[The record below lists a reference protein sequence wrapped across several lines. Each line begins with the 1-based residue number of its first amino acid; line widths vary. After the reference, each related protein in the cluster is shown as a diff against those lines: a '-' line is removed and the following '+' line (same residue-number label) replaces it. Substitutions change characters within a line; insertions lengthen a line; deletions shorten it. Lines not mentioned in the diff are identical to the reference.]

1 MQPAKLSL
9 WEKVVPDLAFDGLG
23 WHGTCPACHTNA
35 LELRVYS
42 ESEFDVLC
50 HTPRCSGPAAIQAA
64 RVLLAGVGRT
74 AAESPTPNAQ
84 RPNAQC
90 PTPDAPGFPFLS
102 IEQVL
107 ALPLPRYQVHGLIY
121 EQSLVQFF
129 GEPGHGKSFLCLDL
143 GLSFAAG
150 APGWFG
156 HRIER
161 PGPVAW
167 INADG
172 GRGFIRRLGAW
183 RQAHPA
189 PLAHPFLT
197 LMGEVRLNDPPQV
210 HHLIDHLSTW
220 ATPPALL
227 VFDTLSRCI
236 SGTDE
241 NSAAEM
247 TRVMQSCHLLRRE
260 LACSVI
266 LIHHTNK
273 GGLADRG
280 CSVVKAEVDM
290 QVRVHKVPG
299 DRTGTVTAEKVREDD
314 LFPAFNFCIQPLG
327 DSAVVTTAG
336 GLHPALHPAGT
347 NGKAY
352 AYA

>member
-1 MQPAKLSL
+1 MNAKKLAV
-9 WEKVVPDLAFDGLG
+9 WESIVPDLAWDGLG
-23 WHGTCPACHTNA
+23 WRGACPACRQPS

-42 ESEFDVLC
+42 EREFDVLC
-50 HTPRCSGPAAIQAA
+50 HTAGCSGPAAIDAA
-64 RVLLAGVGRT
+64 RRVIAGETPRPSSHAPTRVAT
-74 AAESPTPNAQ
+74 AVPGSEP
-84 RPNAQC
+84 
-90 PTPDAPGFPFLS
+90 APLPFLT
-102 IEQVL
+102 IEEVL
-107 ALPLPRYQVHGLIY
+107 ALPVPRYQVHGLIY

-143 GLSFAAG
+143 GLSFAA
-150 APGWFG
+150 AVPAWFG
-156 HRIER
+156 HRILR

-210 HHLIDHLSTW
+210 HHLIDHLTTW
-220 ATPPALL
+220 QAPPALL

-260 LACSVI
+260 LACSI
-266 LIHHTNK
+266 LLIHHTNK

-290 QVRVHKVPG
+290 QVRVHKTPG
-299 DRTGTVTAEKVREDD
+299 DRQGTVTAEKVRDD
-314 LFPAFNFCIQPLG
+314 DMFPQFHFCIQPFG
-327 DSAVVTTAG
+327 DSAVVTTPG
-336 GLHPALHPAGT
+336 RFSPPPPAGEH
-347 NGKAY
+347 Y

>member
-1 MQPAKLSL
+1 MTARPTCAWCSPTTATAPASGSRSSRCPPTNGNSACRRSTPTRHAPTGVGLCPARRTKPLQPAKLSL

-129 GEPGHGKSFLCLDL
+129 GEPGPGKSFLCLDL

-172 GRGFIRRLGAW
+172 GRGFIHRLRAW
-183 RQAHPA
+183 RQAHTA

-197 LMGEVRLNDPPQV
+197 LMG
-210 HHLIDHLSTW
+210 
-220 ATPPALL
+220 
-227 VFDTLSRCI
+227 
-236 SGTDE
+236 
-241 NSAAEM
+241 
-247 TRVMQSCHLLRRE
+247 
-260 LACSVI
+260 
-266 LIHHTNK
+266 
-273 GGLADRG
+273 
-280 CSVVKAEVDM
+280 
-290 QVRVHKVPG
+290 
-299 DRTGTVTAEKVREDD
+299 
-314 LFPAFNFCIQPLG
+314 
-327 DSAVVTTAG
+327 
-336 GLHPALHPAGT
+336 
-347 NGKAY
+347 
-352 AYA
+352 